1 MKVRVKTKMN
11 KGIIGAIVS
20 GAGLF
25 VSIIILL
32 LMMEKV
38 PAGYVGIVYD
48 MNGGVSEEV
57 LTQGWHVVAPTKKV
71 TLYSIGIEQ
80 SYLTSGKDGDS
91 ADDDS
96 FEVPTSDGKGL
107 RVDLTFTYR
116 YDPERVAQLFTRFK
130 GQSGKEVRN
139 SFIKPNIISWV
150 KEVTAKYPV
159 TEILGEERANLNIA
173 VSEYVREKFDPYGI
187 IVENTSLINI
197 DADEETRAQVQ
208 RRVNA
213 IQELE
218 LAQTEKKTAQV
229 KADQEKEVAL
239 TKAQQDKETAI
250 ILAEQEKETATINA
264 EKAKIDAEAKAEAT
278 RIKASA
284 EAEANRM
291 IAESLT
297 PELIEQ
303 KKIEKWNGDVPKVS
317 GSAASIVEVGGIE

>member
-1 MKVRVKTKMN
+1 MKTS
-11 KGIIGAIVS
+11 KGFVGAIVS
-20 GAGLF
+20 GVVIVVAVILF
-25 VSIIILL
+25 FM
-32 LMMEKV
+32 MMEKV
-38 PAGYVGIVYD
+38 PAGYVGIVYS
-48 MNGGVSEEV
+48 MNGGVSDEV
-57 LTQGWHVVAPTKKV
+57 LTQGWHMVSPTKNV
-71 TLYSIGIEQ
+71 TLYSVGIEQ
-80 SYLTSGKDGDS
+80 SYLTSGEDGDS
-91 ADDDS
+91 KNDDS

-107 RVDLTFTYR
+107 KVDLTFTYR

-139 SFIKPNIISWV
+139 TFIKPNIISWV

-173 VSEYVREKFDPYGI
+173 VSEYVKEKFEPYGI

-197 DADEETRAQVQ
+197 DADEETRKQVQ

-229 KADQEKEVAL
+229 KANQEKEVAL

>member
-1 MKVRVKTKMN
+1 MN
-11 KGIIGAIVS
+11 KGKIGAIVS
-20 GAGLF
+20 AVVLVF
-25 VSIIILL
+25 VVAAFFM
-32 LMMEKV
+32 MMEKV
-38 PAGYVGIVYD
+38 PAGYVGIVYE
-48 MNGGVSEEV
+48 MNGGISDEV
-57 LTQGWHVVAPTKKV
+57 LTQGWHVVGPTKQV

-107 RVDLTFTYR
+107 NVDLTFTYR
-116 YDPERVAQLFTRFK
+116 YDPEKVTSLFTKFK
-130 GQSGKEVRN
+130 GQSGKEVRD

-173 VSEYVREKFDPYGI
+173 VSEYVKNKFEPYGI

-197 DADEETRAQVQ
+197 DAEEETRAQVQ

-239 TKAQQDKETAI
+239 TKAQQDKETAL
-250 ILAEQEKETATINA
+250 ILAEQEKETAVINA
-264 EKAKIDAEAKAEAT
+264 EQAKIKAEGDAEAK
-278 RIKASA
+278 RIKAQA
-284 EAEANRM
+284 EADANRM

-297 PELIEQ
+297 KDLIE
-303 KKIEKWNGDVPKVS
+303 KAKIDKWNGDVPKVTG
-317 GSAASIVEVGGIE
+317 GSAIVTVDDLE